1 MGVASAVPPIP
12 GVVPALEETFTILSD
27 TNKLTCEFGE
37 GTIFCRFVV
46 IQPLLPLAGDTPIQ
60 SFTPRPF

>member
-12 GVVPALEETFTILSD
+12 GVVPALEEMFTILSD

-46 IQPLLPLAGDTPIQ
+46 I
-60 SFTPRPF
+60 